1 MKGIYYNL
9 QFKTGKDTYLK
20 FTKLSMRELCDK
32 IKNNMELVYDF
43 NDMKINPQIVYNLIK
58 RPDKANR
65 SVRNFCSVEYFT

>member
-32 IKNNMELVYDF
+32 IKNNMELVKLVSESSDRKF
-43 NDMKINPQIVYNLIK
+43 EPKIIPKSFVLELSGLFSK
-58 RPDKANR
+58 
-65 SVRNFCSVEYFT
+65 ST